1 MENHICPDRTDIQIT
16 YDYTWTNLYLN
27 KIASDIKY
35 LLNAGDSVS
44 IKLADSVNCDELIIT
59 CSKGSIPLIKNEE
72 GIWEGTIPTDWN
84 TQEVFSVIMV
94 INGSKGLLYQGLLNQ
109 YDSFQSVEDE
119 GYYINSISQVGN
131 KINAVSKKFDD
142 ELTDKSINA
151 PQTKVIKAYVDNET
165 SRAKESESQ
174 IINEIEQLEEGIDEA
189 LNTLNDKVDN
199 NFETLNI
206 SINDEINNREKL
218 AGHSIKISQAK
229 EHIIDI
235 DLINANGESISHQEI
250 NLDDEHII
258 DSVYLDY
265 TNKKLIFTFK
275 DGHTIDCDVSDM
287 IDDLNTKIDNE
298 TSRAKES
305 ESQIQS
311 NLDDETT
318 RAKDVENDINSKIPT
333 EASATNQLA
342 DKDFVNSSIATAT
355 ATFRG
360 VVDSIAELKSLTG
373 DLNDYAIVKVID
385 SVTGLVKQYDK
396 YKYTSTISAETGNW
410 MYEYTLNNS
419 SFTDAQW
426 KAINSGITELLVE
439 KILTNEKNISTHI
452 NNKSNPHEV
461 SKAQIGLGN
470 VDNTSD
476 VNKPISTATQKAL
489 DLKQD
494 KLTAGDN
501 ISLDDNKVSVVDT
514 TNIELQE
521 LTEEQ
526 IEALNS
532 GITADLVNQIVE
544 DNKRINWIINCIG
557 SWNVSNDTINMN
569 FLVKV
574 DDDSL
579 IIDNSI
585 AEVENDSLIEIVSSL
600 TNI

>member
-142 ELTDKSINA
+142 ELSDTSINA
-151 PQTKVIKAYVDNET
+151 PQTKVIKAYV
-165 SRAKESESQ
+165 
-174 IINEIEQLEEGIDEA
+174 
-189 LNTLNDKVDN
+189 
-199 NFETLNI
+199 
-206 SINDEINNREKL
+206 
-218 AGHSIKISQAK
+218 
-229 EHIIDI
+229 
-235 DLINANGESISHQEI
+235 
-250 NLDDEHII
+250 
-258 DSVYLDY
+258 
-265 TNKKLIFTFK
+265 
-275 DGHTIDCDVSDM
+275 
-287 IDDLNTKIDNE
+287 DNE

-476 VNKPISTATQKAL
+476 LNKPISTATQKAL

-544 DNKRINWIINCIG
+544 DNKRINWIIYCIG

-600 TNI
+600 INI

>member
-35 LLNAGDSVS
+35 LLNAGDEIT
-44 IKLADSVNCDELIIT
+44 IKLADTINCDELIVS
-59 CSKGSIPLIKNEE
+59 CSKGSFPLIKNED
-72 GIWEGTIPTDWN
+72 GVWEGTIPTDWN
-84 TQEVFSVIMV
+84 IQDVFSVIMV

-119 GYYINSISQVGN
+119 GYYINSIEQLGN
-131 KINAVSKKFDD
+131 KINAVSKLFEDNIN
-142 ELTDKSINA
+142 DKSKNA
-151 PQTKVIKAYVDNET
+151 PQTKVIKAYVDAET
-165 SRAKESESQ
+165 TRAKESENQ
-174 IINEIEQLEEGIDEA
+174 IIDEIEQLEEGIDEA
-189 LNTLNDKVDN
+189 LNTLNDKVDT
-199 NFETLNI
+199 NFETLNN

-250 NLDDEHII
+250 DLDDEHII
-258 DSVYLDY
+258 DKVNLDY
-265 TNKKLIFTFK
+265 ENKKLIFTFK
-275 DGHTIDCDVSDM
+275 DGHTIDCDISDM

-298 TSRAKES
+298 TTRAKSVENEIS
-305 ESQIQS
+305 N
-311 NLDDETT
+311 NLDNEII

-342 DKDFVNSSIATAT
+342 DKDYVNSSIATAT

-360 VVDSIAELKSLTG
+360 VVDTIDELKSLTG

-385 SVTGLVKQYDK
+385 SITGLVKQYDI
-396 YKYTSTISAETGNW
+396 YKYTPTISVETGNW
-410 MYEYTLNNS
+410 MYEYTLNIS

-452 NNKSNPHEV
+452 SDKSNPHGV
-461 SKAQIGLGN
+461 TKAQVGLGN

-476 VNKPISTATQKAL
+476 LNKPISTATQKAL
-489 DLKQD
+489 DTKQD

-532 GITADLVNQIVE
+532 GITAILVKEAIN
-544 DNKRINWIINCIG
+544 RINWIYSCIG
-557 SWNVSNDTINMN
+557 SWSVSNDTINMN

-579 IIDNSI
+579 SIDNSI
-585 AEVENDSLIEIVSSL
+585 AVVEDDCLIY
-600 TNI
+600 NI